1 MAPCIAVIPARFQSS
16 RFPGKPLA
24 LVAGQPMLEHVW
36 RSCQRSGAFTRVVIA
51 TDDQRIANAARHFGA
66 EAMIT
71 SAACTSGTDRV
82 AEVAAQITGA
92 DVWIAVQGD
101 EPTLRPQAL
110 AELARAFDD
119 PSVQMATLIRPLQSE
134 ERHNPN
140 VVKVVLAANADALYF
155 SRAEIPFGREQ
166 VGPIARYAHVG
177 IYGFRRQT
185 LERLSELPPSVLEQ
199 VEKLEQLR
207 ALEHG
212 IPIRCIFTPFPT
224 AAVDVPEDIPRA
236 EALIRGE

>member
-1 MAPCIAVIPARFQSS
+1 MEPCIAVIPVRYRSS

-36 RSCQRSGAFTRVVIA
+36 RRCQRSGAFTRVVIA
-51 TDDQRIANAARHFGA
+51 TDDQRIANAARQFGA
-66 EAMIT
+66 EAMMT
-71 SAACTSGTDRV
+71 SAACASGTDRV
-82 AEVAAQITGA
+82 AEVAAQIAGT

-110 AELARAFDD
+110 AELAGAFGD
-119 PSVQMATLIRPLQSE
+119 PGVQMATLIRPLQPE
-134 ERHNPN
+134 ERQNPN
-140 VVKVVLAANADALYF
+140 VVKVVLGANADALYF
-155 SRAEIPFGREQ
+155 SRAEIPFGRDQ
-166 VGPIARYAHVG
+166 VGPVARYAHVG
-177 IYGFRRQT
+177 IYGFRRPT
-185 LERLSELPPSVLEQ
+185 LERLSALPPSVLEQ

-212 IPIRCIFTPFPT
+212 IPVRCIFTPFPT

-236 EALIRGE
+236 EALIRAE

>member
-101 EPTLRPQAL
+101 EP
-110 AELARAFDD
+110 
-119 PSVQMATLIRPLQSE
+119 SVQMATLIRPLQSE

-140 VVKVVLAANADALYF
+140 VVKVVLAADADALYF

-185 LERLSELPPSVLEQ
+185 LERLSALPPSVLEQ

>member
-1 MAPCIAVIPARFQSS
+1 M
-16 RFPGKPLA
+16 
-24 LVAGQPMLEHVW
+24 
-36 RSCQRSGAFTRVVIA
+36 
-51 TDDQRIANAARHFGA
+51 
-66 EAMIT
+66 T
-71 SAACTSGTDRV
+71 SAACASGTDRV

-110 AELARAFDD
+110 AELSRAFDD
-119 PSVQMATLIRPLQSE
+119 QAVQMATLIRPLQPE

-155 SRAEIPFGREQ
+155 SRTEIPFGREQ
-166 VGPIARYAHVG
+166 AGPVARYAHVG

-185 LERLSELPPSVLEQ
+185 LERFSALPPSALEQ

-236 EALIRGE
+236 EALIREE

>member
-1 MAPCIAVIPARFQSS
+1 MASCVAIIPARYQSS

-36 RSCQRSGAFTRVVIA
+36 GRCQRSGAFKRVVIA
-51 TDDQRIANAARHFGA
+51 TDDVRIANAARQFGA
-66 EAMIT
+66 ETIMT
-71 SAACTSGTDRV
+71 SAACATGTDRV
-82 AEVAAQITGA
+82 AEAVTQISEA
-92 DVWIAVQGD
+92 EVVLAVQGD

-110 AELARAFDD
+110 AQLASAFDE

-134 ERHNPN
+134 ERDNPN
-140 VVKVVLAANADALYF
+140 VVKVVVAANGSALYF
-155 SRAEIPFGREQ
+155 SRAEIPFGREEGAP
-166 VGPIARYAHVG
+166 VARYAHVG
-177 IYGFRRQT
+177 IYGFRRRT
-185 LERLSELPPSVLEQ
+185 LERLFALPPSTLEQ

-224 AAVDVPEDIPRA
+224 AAVDVPGDIPRA
-236 EALIRGE
+236 EALIRAE